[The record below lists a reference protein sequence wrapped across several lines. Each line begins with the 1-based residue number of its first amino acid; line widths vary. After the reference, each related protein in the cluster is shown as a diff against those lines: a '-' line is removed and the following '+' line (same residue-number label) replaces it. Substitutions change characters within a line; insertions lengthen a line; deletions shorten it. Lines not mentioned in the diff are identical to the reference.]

1 MEAKQLEL
9 ELWQTL
15 DRATFAPQTAD
26 VRSLLLSLDRVM
38 EHCELAQQLAI
49 GAEGLA
55 RIAAVYATRAESLI
69 WEWESQ
75 YNPTEPV
82 VDVDEC
88 AALFVQSLHLD
99 LSDLL
104 EPPQAVQYPQNR
116 QPPTAIATNNSL
128 VGQVDKSA
136 LLAMVEQLEAEDRST
151 LSDAEQKDFI
161 VALAHTEDFSM
172 WKRAIAD
179 CFANTSQKCLPLIEI
194 VQQVQYPATLEQDQ
208 GNLLV
213 KTWLAVLLGDFE
225 LEQRQDFYSQSG
237 VWVSLR
243 ALAVSQSD

>member
-1 MEAKQLEL
+1 MVKIVQLEL
-9 ELWQTL
+9 DLWQAL
-15 DRATFAPQTAD
+15 DVASESPESAD

-38 EHCELAQQLAI
+38 EHGDLTQQLAI

-55 RIAAVYATRAESLI
+55 RIAAVYAARAESLI

-88 AALFVQSLHLD
+88 ADLFVQSLHLD
-99 LSDLL
+99 LSDLI

-136 LLAMVEQLEAEDRST
+136 VLAMVGQLEAEDRST

-161 VALAHTEDFSM
+161 VALAHTEDFSL

-194 VQQVQYPATLEQDQ
+194 VQQVQYPTTPEKDLGD
-208 GNLLV
+208 LLV
-213 KTWLAVLLGDFE
+213 KTWLAILLGGFD
-225 LEQRQDFYSQSG
+225 LEQREDFYEPTG
-237 VWVSLR
+237 IWVSLPDI
-243 ALAVSQSD
+243 AA

>member
-1 MEAKQLEL
+1 MEIVQLEL
-9 ELWQTL
+9 DLWQAL
-15 DRATFAPQTAD
+15 DDATFAPETVD
-26 VRSLLLSLDRVM
+26 VRALLLSLERVM
-38 EHCELAQQLAI
+38 ESRTLAQQLAI

-55 RIAAVYATRAESLI
+55 RIAAVYAARAESLI

-82 VDVDEC
+82 VDIDEC
-88 AALFVQSLHLD
+88 ADLFVQSLHLD

-116 QPPTAIATNNSL
+116 QPPTASATNNSL

-136 LLAMVEQLEAEDRST
+136 VLAMVKQLEAEDNST
-151 LSDAEQKDFI
+151 LSDAEQKDLLL
-161 VALAHTEDFSM
+161 ALAHIEDFSM

-194 VQQVQYPATLEQDQ
+194 VQQVQYPATLEKDL
-208 GNLLV
+208 GDILV
-213 KTWLAVLLGDFE
+213 KTWLAVLLGGFD
-225 LEQRQDFYSQSG
+225 LEQREDFYSPTG
-237 VWVSLR
+237 IWVSLPDI
-243 ALAVSQSD
+243 AA